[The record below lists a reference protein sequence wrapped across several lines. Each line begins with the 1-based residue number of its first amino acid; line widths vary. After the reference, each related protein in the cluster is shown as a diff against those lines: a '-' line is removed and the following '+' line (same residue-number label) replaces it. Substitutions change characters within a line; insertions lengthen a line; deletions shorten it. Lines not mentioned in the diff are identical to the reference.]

1 VAPIPAYTL
10 ITGDAI
16 PMIPLMAWVFSV
28 SFLGI
33 WVAWYLRPLM
43 IVDSRL
49 PFPAGM
55 ATLETMNDIYGKGR
69 EAVLR
74 IAVLIVS
81 AVVSGLVK
89 FFNSFVWSLQ
99 GWAPGVY
106 LKNLTFA
113 LDPSLLLLGFGAII
127 GPRVGA
133 SLLAGAL
140 IAWGVVSPVLL
151 DFGLVSSEALE
162 GATLFEPLVEW
173 LLWPGVSLM
182 VAATLTMFIYRIC
195 GYMGS
200 TGGNIGKLFPLFLDL
215 RAGAGFLVAT
225 VITVSLQILLF
236 DISLMMALLAIP
248 MAVVL
253 ATVAARVVGET
264 GIPPIGAIGKVSQL
278 GFGITDPGNMV
289 TNLMTANIAGGA
301 AGQSA
306 DLLNDFKVGYGIN
319 ASPMK
324 QAVAQC
330 FGIVTGSMV
339 GVFVYIHLVPDPT
352 GMLLTLEWPAP
363 AVAVWKAVAEALSQ
377 GLSSIPLTARWAML
391 FGAVCG
397 IGLGIMEI
405 VMPKRVS
412 VFLPS
417 ATAFGLAF
425 VIPASISMMM
435 FLGSFLA
442 WLIAKRHPQL
452 TVRFLMTVAA
462 GLIAGESIVGVAES
476 LWGMTGL

>member
-1 VAPIPAYTL
+1 
-10 ITGDAI
+10 
-16 PMIPLMAWVFSV
+16 
-28 SFLGI
+28 
-33 WVAWYLRPLM
+33 
-43 IVDSRL
+43 
-49 PFPAGM
+49 
-55 ATLETMNDIYGKGR
+55 
-69 EAVLR
+69 
-74 IAVLIVS
+74 
-81 AVVSGLVK
+81 
-89 FFNSFVWSLQ
+89 
-99 GWAPGVY
+99 
-106 LKNLTFA
+106 
-113 LDPSLLLLGFGAII
+113 
-127 GPRVGA
+127 
-133 SLLAGAL
+133 
-140 IAWGVVSPVLL
+140 
-151 DFGLVSSEALE
+151 
-162 GATLFEPLVEW
+162 
-173 LLWPGVSLM
+173 M